1 MMNEPLS
8 YMLKPKHMEDFV
20 GQTDIRDALSRLL
33 EVEKIPFS
41 LIFFGPPGVGK
52 TVYAHIFAHTHKYLL
67 LSMNASGFTVGDL
80 RKNLKTIKERP
91 ILLLIDEIH
100 RLNRVQQEVLLPLM
114 EKGEIVVVGTS
125 TENPSFTLTKAFRS
139 RSLIYEFKALSFD
152 ELNII
157 LDKALIFLKKR
168 IDDET
173 RKLLFYSACG
183 DGRRLLNS
191 VELLSN
197 KAYITKDEVNK
208 LLGAN
213 VSYNRVEE
221 HYNIISAFIKSIRGS
236 DADASLY
243 WLARMLK
250 GGEDPLFIGRRLIIL
265 SSEDIGNADPQAL
278 SVAVNTY
285 KAVEA
290 IGLPEGKIPL
300 AQCTIYLSTAPKS
313 NASYK
318 AIEKALK
325 DVKEGLVMEVP
336 SHLKNAFRSHYLY
349 PHDFDE
355 GYVKQAYI
363 PKKVNYYMPTD
374 RGYEKK
380 IKEFLRMLNEY

>member
-8 YMLKPKHMEDFV
+8 YVLRPQDMEGFV
-20 GQTDIRDALSRLL
+20 GQTDIREVLSRLL
-33 EVEKIPFS
+33 KIEKISFS

-52 TVYAHIFAHTHKYLL
+52 TAYAHIFAHAHEYSLF
-67 LSMNASGFTVGDL
+67 SMNASGFTVGNL

-91 ILLLIDEIH
+91 VLLLIDEVH
-100 RLNRVQQEVLLPLM
+100 RLSRTQQEVLLPFM
-114 EKGEIVVVGTS
+114 EKGEVIIVGTS

-139 RSLIYEFKALSFD
+139 RSLIYEFKALSFN
-152 ELNII
+152 ELNVI
-157 LDKALIFLKKR
+157 LNKALIFLKKK
-168 IDDET
+168 IDDEA
-173 RKLLFYSACG
+173 RKILLYSAYG

-191 VELLSN
+191 VELLS
-197 KAYITKDEVNK
+197 KETYITVDKINK
-208 LLGAN
+208 LLGVN
-213 VSYNRVEE
+213 IKYDRIEE
-221 HYNIISAFIKSIRGS
+221 HYNIISAFIKSVRGS
-236 DADASLY
+236 DVNASLY

-250 GGEDPLFIGRRLIIL
+250 GGEDPLFIARRLIIL
-265 SSEDIGNADPQAL
+265 SSEDIGNTDPQAL

-313 NASYK
+313 NASYQ

-325 DVKEGLVMEVP
+325 DVKGGLVIEVP
-336 SHLKNAFRSHYLY
+336 RHLKNIPHSHYLY
-349 PHDFDE
+349 PHDFDK
-355 GYVKQAYI
+355 GYVKQTYI
-363 PKKVNYYMPTD
+363 PKKVNYYVPTD

-380 IKEFLRMLNEY
+380 IKEFLRLLNEY